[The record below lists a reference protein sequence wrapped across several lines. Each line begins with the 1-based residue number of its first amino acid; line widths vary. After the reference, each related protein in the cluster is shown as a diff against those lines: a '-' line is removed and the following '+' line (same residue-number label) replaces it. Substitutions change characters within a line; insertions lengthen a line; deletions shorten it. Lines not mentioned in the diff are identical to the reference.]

1 MEERDLHRYKRLQ
14 RSNGKSIKMRK
25 TLSEGS
31 VFFVACYATQ
41 IHLKYAIIRNNKNFF
56 KGWDNYGRSEAD

>member
-1 MEERDLHRYKRLQ
+1 
-14 RSNGKSIKMRK
+14 MRK

-31 VFFVACYATQ
+31 VFFIACYATQ

-56 KGWDNYGRSEAD
+56 TGGDNYGRSEAD